1 MKPPFLDLDL
11 PITNDIVSS
20 KINYRRDDRGFIFK
34 IFNFPFFDEDVSC
47 SPSYGV
53 YILQL
58 IRFAR
63 VDSDKILTDVFS

>member
-1 MKPPFLDLDL
+1 MKPPFFDLDL

-20 KINYRRDDRGFIFK
+20 KINYRRDDFIFK

-63 VDSDKILTDVFS
+63 VDSDKFLTDGFS